1 MAQIDTY
8 RSAVLRKKQEL
19 AKLNQA
25 LAKEQAKIAPLESKI
40 NSANSAI
47 SRAKNA
53 STVKTKISNPE
64 RCQAAGSQSEQ
75 IADCY
80 DKSSFVDKIED
91 IYETVVP

>member
-47 SRAKNA
+47 SRTKNA
-53 STVKTKISNPE
+53 STVKTKINNPE

-75 IADCY
+75 IAACY